1 MIRGTTP
8 TITITAAGLSEISID
23 RAYLTIKQKSNVIE
37 KELEDMAI
45 DGDVLTVTLSQEE
58 TLSFT
63 AESTAELQ
71 LRVLS
76 RGGTAYAS
84 QIISTPVGRIL
95 KDGVIPDG

>member
-23 RAYLTIKQKSNVIE
+23 RAYLTIKQKGNVIE

-45 DGDVLTVTLSQEE
+45 NGDVLTVTLSQEE

-63 AESTAELQ
+63 VGVDVELQ

-76 RGGTAYAS
+76 KSGTAYAS

>member
-8 TITITAAGLSEISID
+8 TIVITATGLSKISVEA
-23 RAYLTIKQKSNVIE
+23 AYLTIKQPGVEIE
-37 KELEDMAI
+37 KTTPEISI

-58 TLSFT
+58 TLSF
-63 AESTAELQ
+63 AAGADVELQ

-76 RGGTAYAS
+76 KGGTAYAS

>member
-8 TITITAAGLSEISID
+8 TITITATGLSEISVEA
-23 RAYLTIKQKSNVIE
+23 AYLTIKQPGVEIE
-37 KELEDMAI
+37 KATPEI
-45 DGDVLTVTLSQEE
+45 SVDGDILTVTLSQEE

-76 RGGTAYAS
+76 KSGTAYAS
-84 QIISTPVGRIL
+84 QIISMPVGRIL